1 MIQQQG
7 TPLPTFT
14 PATPA
19 QAAPFIA
26 HARATL
32 GASATPANIAG
43 LVARAM
49 LAQGFTNGY
58 TLAIVAL
65 LGGPKR
71 STSQAQPRLF

>member
-1 MIQQQG
+1 
-7 TPLPTFT
+7 
-14 PATPA
+14 
-19 QAAPFIA
+19 
-26 HARATL
+26 
-32 GASATPANIAG
+32 
-43 LVARAM
+43 M